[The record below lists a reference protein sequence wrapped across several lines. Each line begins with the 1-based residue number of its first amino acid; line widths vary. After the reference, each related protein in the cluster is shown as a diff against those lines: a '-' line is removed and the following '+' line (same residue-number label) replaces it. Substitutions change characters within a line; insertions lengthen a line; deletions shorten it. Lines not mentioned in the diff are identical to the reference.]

1 MADWSVILHA
11 SAVLREH
18 DLTEHQGR
26 LAQALERGAA
36 LDACRAGTILGE
48 AVCALLARRLDAV
61 ARQPVGHD
69 AIWADIAALRA
80 ARQALDGLA
89 CDRVLAEPASV
100 SMSQP
105 ALEARRMAWEAT
117 LQREREALER
127 EREALATDPALA
139 AQPALLDRLR
149 GILDP
154 RVCRLFVLGNV
165 KRGKSTLINA
175 LLGTRLLPSRV
186 TPATAVLCTLRHA
199 DTLQITA
206 HFGDGRP
213 SAVLSPADLENHF
226 ACPLSPIAQR
236 LAPGAYPLAAVDIEL
251 PWPLLQAGLQVI
263 DTPGLNESS
272 ERTASIRAAINAADI
287 LFYVLSATEPLSA
300 DELETIDGLWR
311 DGHRTILFV
320 VNYADRVDLE
330 DLPVLRERFVRLL
343 GAYGPPDSPLPLF
356 LVAARPALLAQ
367 VRGDAAALAASGLL
381 ALRAALER
389 LAEPLEIAPLRRAR
403 LRQLCCAARTAEAE
417 AAAAV
422 ARAIAALARAEDDM
436 RLLAARASA
445 AERAQSIAE
454 RNAAHERAVALLA
467 TYRAGAGR
475 AIKGPEPAT
484 STNRPSSLRSA
495 AAELRAAQSAL
506 DAAARQGEDIR
517 AAARDALADAARLD
531 ATILGLQGAL
541 LEG

>member
-36 LDACRAGTILGE
+36 LDACRAGAILGE
-48 AVCALLARRLDAV
+48 AVRALLARRLDAV
-61 ARQPVGHD
+61 ARQSAGHD
-69 AIWADIAALRA
+69 AVWADIAALRA

-89 CDRVLAEPASV
+89 CDRLLAESASASV
-100 SMSQP
+100 SQP
-105 ALEARRMAWEAT
+105 AMAAWRMAWEVT
-117 LQREREALER
+117 LQRESEAL
-127 EREALATDPALA
+127 LTDPVLA
-139 AQPALLDRLR
+139 AQPALLDQLR

-154 RVCRLFVLGNV
+154 RVRRLFVLGNV

-175 LLGTRLLPSRV
+175 LLGARLLPARA
-186 TPATAVLCTLRHA
+186 TPTTVVQCMLRHA

-206 HFGDGRP
+206 RFGDGRP
-213 SAVLSPADLENHF
+213 SAALSPAELEDH
-226 ACPLSPIAQR
+226 IAYR
-236 LAPGAYPLAAVDIEL
+236 PAPGVNPMTAVEIEL
-251 PWPLLQAGLQVI
+251 PWLLLQAGLQVI

-272 ERTASIRAAINAADI
+272 ERTASILAAINAADI
-287 LFYVLSATEPLSA
+287 LIYVLSATEPLSA
-300 DELETIDGLWR
+300 DELETIDRLWR

-320 VNYADRVDLE
+320 VSYADRVEPE
-330 DLPVLRERFVRLL
+330 DLPALRERFVRLL
-343 GAYGPPDSPLPLF
+343 GAFGPPAGPLPLF

-367 VRGDAAALAASGLL
+367 GHGDAAALAASGLP
-381 ALRAALER
+381 ALQAALER

-403 LRQLCCAARTAEAE
+403 LRRLCDAARTAEAE
-417 AAAAV
+417 AAATV
-422 ARAIAALARAEDDM
+422 ERAFAALARAEDDM

-445 AERAQSIAE
+445 AERAQAIAE
-454 RNAAHERAVALLA
+454 RNAAHERAAALLA
-467 TYRAGAGR
+467 TYRAGAGW
-475 AIKGPEPAT
+475 AIKAAEPAT

-531 ATILGLQGAL
+531 ATILRLQGAL